1 MPCGIQHRPASSQ
14 MLGKA
19 ALSLI
24 LLKNKWGIGNTSEAC
39 MQRLQGGS
47 VPVIMLGGKPT
58 SSLVMIRRCGLSQ
71 SPPCVW
77 PLEAGPLY
85 PTGQACHV
93 LCSPF
98 PRPWTTWGQW
108 SSSSFIKELFNGF
121 FLFYFFFL
129 NIFSGLIS
137 LHFPYQGEKK
147 NLFKGLSP
155 IPGSHLCHY
164 KDFFTWNV
172 CIYPS
177 CVHCSL
183 TGMLLLLVGCLWEYV
198 CTMVSIGCVCI
209 YVYTHIYFY
218 A

>member
-121 FLFYFFFL
+121 FSFLFFFFPNHL
-129 NIFSGLIS
+129 LWFWFPSFFLIRVKKKIFSKDS
-137 LHFPYQGEKK
+137 LQFLVVICAIIKIFSLEMFVY
-147 NLFKGLSP
+147 
-155 IPGSHLCHY
+155 IP
-164 KDFFTWNV
+164 
-172 CIYPS
+172 
-177 CVHCSL
+177 
-183 TGMLLLLVGCLWEYV
+183 LVFIAL
-198 CTMVSIGCVCI
+198 
-209 YVYTHIYFY
+209 
-218 A
+218 